1 MTDVAIT
8 AMYGL
13 PKVPVALLVGL
24 VLSQVREDQ
33 QQKPN
38 GQGQGGM
45 TVLGASGDLSASQAD
60 AADAVLQSAV
70 KKAALRF
77 VPLLTVAYLFNY
89 LDRTSLSV
97 AALTMN
103 QQLGLTPSQFGLAAG
118 IFFLGYSVFEIPS
131 NLLLYKVGARRWIA
145 RIMISWGL
153 VSAGMAFVV
162 GPNSFYGLRLLL
174 GIMEAGFF
182 PGVTFFLAAWF
193 PTQFRTRM
201 LAWFLVGIPLSSLI
215 GTPVCSMLLQMDGIW
230 GLHGW
235 QWMFLLVSLPCV
247 PLGILTLTLLADRP
261 QTASFL
267 TKEERDTLDGV
278 LACEVRERPHSSLWG
293 ALKDARVLICAAIQ
307 FGFTL
312 GSYGI
317 GIWLP
322 LMLKEYHLSN
332 IAVGWVT
339 AIPYL
344 FASVGMILW
353 ARYVDHKGRRIANL
367 ALACLLGG
375 IGLLAPILSNSLVSA
390 VIGFSLALIGVTA
403 ARAIFW
409 TIPTRFL
416 TGVAAAGGLAFI
428 NSVATTGGFFGPYMM
443 GWLKEFSGS
452 YVVGLLAVAAIIFAS
467 TLASL
472 SLKLFISRA

>member
-1 MTDVAIT
+1 MTLPQQGMADDLGVPIT
-8 AMYGL
+8 
-13 PKVPVALLVGL
+13 
-24 VLSQVREDQ
+24 D
-33 QQKPN
+33 
-38 GQGQGGM
+38 
-45 TVLGASGDLSASQAD
+45 TAD
-60 AADAVLQSAV
+60 AALQSAV

-77 VPLLTVAYLFNY
+77 VPLLTIAYLFNY

-118 IFFLGYSVFEIPS
+118 IFFLSYSTFEIPS
-131 NLLLYKVGARRWIA
+131 NLLLYRVGARRWLA

-153 VSAGMAFVV
+153 VSAAMAFVV
-162 GPNSFYGLRLLL
+162 GPNSFYGLRFLL
-174 GIMEAGFF
+174 GVMEAGFF

-193 PTQFRTRM
+193 PTQYRTRM

-230 GLHGW
+230 GFHGW

-247 PLGILTLTLLADRP
+247 PLGLLTLWLLADRP
-261 QTASFL
+261 QAAPWL
-267 TKEERDTLDGV
+267 TKEERDVLDGV
-278 LACEVRERPHSSLWG
+278 LASEVRDRPHSSLWA
-293 ALKDARVLICAAIQ
+293 ALKDTRVLICAVIQ

-322 LMLKEYHLSN
+322 LMLKEFHLSN
-332 IAVGWVT
+332 NAIGWIA

-344 FASVGMILW
+344 FASVGMIVW
-353 ARYVDHKGRRIANL
+353 ARYVDNKGQRIVNL
-367 ALACLLGG
+367 AIACLLGAV
-375 IGLLAPILSNSLVSA
+375 GLLVPIVSNTLVSA
-390 VIGFSLALIGVTA
+390 VVGFSLALIGVTA

-443 GWLKEFSGS
+443 GWLREFSGS

-467 TLASL
+467 TIASM
-472 SLKLFISRA
+472 SLKLVISKE